1 MDIIQH
7 EERLLISQHDV
18 QVYRQQLQ
26 ALRVALLAQIADQR
40 GGSRSRADVA
50 ADHFMNAED
59 SHAQVTSQRDL
70 EFALNERETAE
81 LAELEL
87 ALLRL
92 DAGTYGVCI
101 DCATV
106 IPEARLS
113 AMPEAQRCMACQE
126 KIETTPEKEN

>member
-1 MDIIQH
+1 M
-7 EERLLISQHDV
+7 ISQQDV
-18 QVYRQQLQ
+18 QAYRQQLQ
-26 ALRVALLAQIADQR
+26 ALRSALLTQIAEQR

-70 EFALNERETAE
+70 EFAINEHETAE

-92 DAGTYGVCI
+92 EAGTYGVCV
-101 DCATV
+101 DCAAV
-106 IPEARLS
+106 IPESRLKAR
-113 AMPEAQRCMACQE
+113 PEAQRCMACQE
-126 KIETTPEKEN
+126 KIEHTHL

>member
-1 MDIIQH
+1 MGGVLMIF
-7 EERLLISQHDV
+7 QHDAEA
-18 QVYRQQLQ
+18 YRQQLL
-26 ALRVALLAQIADQR
+26 ALRSALLAQIADQR
-40 GGSRSRADVA
+40 DGSRSRADVA

-70 EFALNERETAE
+70 EFAINERETAE

-101 DCATV
+101 DCAAL
-106 IPEARLS
+106 IPEARLK
-113 AMPEAQRCMACQE
+113 AKPEAQRCIPCQE
-126 KIETTPEKEN
+126 KIETPL

>member
-1 MDIIQH
+1 MKS
-7 EERLLISQHDV
+7 LHDF
-18 QVYRQQLQ
+18 QAYRQQLQ
-26 ALRVALLAQIADQR
+26 ALRSALLAQISEQR

-59 SHAQVTSQRDL
+59 SHAQVTSARDL
-70 EFALNERETAE
+70 EFAVNEHETAE

-101 DCATV
+101 DCAAD
-106 IPEARLS
+106 IPEPRLK
-113 AMPEAQRCMACQE
+113 AKPEVQRCLSCQE
-126 KIETTPEKEN
+126 KIEHIHL

>member
-1 MDIIQH
+1 
-7 EERLLISQHDV
+7 LVLISQQDV
-18 QVYRQQLQ
+18 QAYRQQLQ
-26 ALRVALLAQIADQR
+26 ALRSALLTQIAEQR

-70 EFALNERETAE
+70 EFAINEHETAE

-92 DAGTYGVCI
+92 EAGTYGVCV
-101 DCATV
+101 DCAAV
-106 IPEARLS
+106 IPESRLKAR
-113 AMPEAQRCMACQE
+113 PEAQRCMPCQE
-126 KIETTPEKEN
+126 KIEHTHL

>member
-1 MDIIQH
+1 M
-7 EERLLISQHDV
+7 ISQQDV
-18 QVYRQQLQ
+18 QAYRQQLQ
-26 ALRVALLAQIADQR
+26 ALRSALLTQIAEQR

-70 EFALNERETAE
+70 EFAINEHETAE

-101 DCATV
+101 DCAAA
-106 IPEARLS
+106 IPEARLK
-113 AMPEAQRCMACQE
+113 ARPEAQRCMACQE
-126 KIETTPEKEN
+126 KIEHTHP

>member
-1 MDIIQH
+1 MIPQ
-7 EERLLISQHDV
+7 QDV
-18 QVYRQQLQ
+18 QAYRLQLH
-26 ALRVALLAQIADQR
+26 ALRSALLAQIAEQR

-70 EFALNERETAE
+70 EFALNEHETAE

-92 DAGTYGVCI
+92 DAGTYGICI
-101 DCATV
+101 DCAAV
-106 IPEARLS
+106 IPEPRLKAR
-113 AMPEAQRCMACQE
+113 PEAQRCMSCQE
-126 KIETTPEKEN
+126 KIELTHL

>member
-1 MDIIQH
+1 M
-7 EERLLISQHDV
+7 RSNSLKSQHDF
-18 QVYRQQLQ
+18 QAYRQQLQ
-26 ALRVALLAQIADQR
+26 ALRSALLAQISEQR

-59 SHAQVTSQRDL
+59 SHAQVTSARDL
-70 EFALNERETAE
+70 EFAVNEHETAE

-101 DCATV
+101 DCAAD
-106 IPEARLS
+106 IPEARLK
-113 AMPEAQRCMACQE
+113 AKPEVQRCLSCQE
-126 KIETTPEKEN
+126 KIEHIHL

>member
-1 MDIIQH
+1 
-7 EERLLISQHDV
+7 LVLISQQDV
-18 QVYRQQLQ
+18 QAYRQQLQ
-26 ALRVALLAQIADQR
+26 ALRSALLTQIAEQR

-70 EFALNERETAE
+70 EFAINEHETAE

-92 DAGTYGVCI
+92 EAGTYGVCI
-101 DCATV
+101 DCQAV
-106 IPEARLS
+106 IPESRLKAR
-113 AMPEAQRCMACQE
+113 PEAQRCMSCQE
-126 KIETTPEKEN
+126 KIEHTHP